1 MALFRPTLL
10 GARSIDFER
19 SKMRRDIARIKKTH
33 LVGYGTGTSR
43 KINFR
48 QRARL
53 GFC

>member
-10 GARSIDFER
+10 GARSLEFER
-19 SKMRRDIARIKKTH
+19 GKMPRDIARIKKTH
-33 LVGYGTGTSR
+33 LMGHRTSTSW

>member
-10 GARSIDFER
+10 GARTLDFER
-19 SKMRRDIARIKKTH
+19 RKMRCDIARIKKTH
-33 LVGYGTGTSR
+33 LMGHRTRTSR